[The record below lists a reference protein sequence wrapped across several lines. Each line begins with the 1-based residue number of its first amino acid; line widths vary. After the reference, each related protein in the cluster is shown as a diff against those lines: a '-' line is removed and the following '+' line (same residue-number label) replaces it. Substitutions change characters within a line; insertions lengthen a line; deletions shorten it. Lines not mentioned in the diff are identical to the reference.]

1 MLSVVEKAIFLQEI
15 DVFSEVPAE
24 QLAYLA
30 AIAEEIARQPGDRV
44 YVEEDPAE
52 AMFLVLEGRV
62 RLHRGDIEVTVVG
75 SGGAFG
81 TWALFDDEPR
91 VMSATVLDEPAEL
104 LRIDR
109 AEFIEV
115 LADNVQIT
123 RAILKA
129 VVRRLRALGR
139 TVSGRRAAS

>member
-1 MLSVVEKAIFLQEI
+1 MSVVEKAIFLHEV
-15 DVFSEVPAE
+15 DVFSDVPAD

-30 AIAEEIARQPGDRV
+30 AIAEERSKEPGQTI
-44 YVEEDPAE
+44 YSEEDPAE
-52 AMFLVLEGRV
+52 ELFLVLEGRV
-62 RLHRGDIEVTVVG
+62 RLHRGEVEVTVVG
-75 SGGAFG
+75 PGEAFG

-91 VMSATVLDEPAEL
+91 VMSATVQDEPVEL

-123 RAILKA
+123 SAILKA

-139 TVSGRRAAS
+139 AVQGRRAAS